1 MIKLRGEK
9 VTKALPLEMLILR
22 ILSEGDAYGYE
33 ISQLIR
39 DYSEDA
45 ITIAEGAMYPVL
57 YRMVDKGYVSDYKK
71 KVGKRM
77 ERVYYHI
84 EEYGQLTLQE
94 LIEEYR
100 KTVNGVLAVLE
111 HESSNM
117 QGVQNE

>member
-9 VTKALPLEMLILR
+9 GTKALPLEMLILR

-117 QGVQNE
+117 QGV